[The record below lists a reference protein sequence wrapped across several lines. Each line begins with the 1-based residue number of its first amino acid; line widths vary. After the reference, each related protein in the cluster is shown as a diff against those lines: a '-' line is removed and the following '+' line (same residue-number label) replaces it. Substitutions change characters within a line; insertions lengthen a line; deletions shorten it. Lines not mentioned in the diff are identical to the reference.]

1 MKTTC
6 IFLILFPTLIFS
18 QAYLGVSYN
27 NADPSNSTNLNLI
40 QKITFSGTNVSFLLT
55 DNTTVAKGLSS
66 INKITFSPTNG
77 GNPLPV
83 ELISFTAVANGNKV
97 TLEWSTAT
105 EIMNYGF
112 EVERTNPPLNPL
124 PRGEEKVWEKVGF
137 VEGHGNS
144 NSPKEYSFTDVPQGG
159 TKFQY
164 RLKQIDSDGK
174 HSYSDAISVDIGLP
188 NQYALNQNYPNP
200 FNPTT
205 TISYKLPEKSYTT
218 LKIYDALSNEVV
230 SLVNEQKEAGSYSVT
245 FNGSNLASGVYFSR
259 LTAGSYTSLIKMIL
273 AK

>member
-6 IFLILFPTLIFS
+6 IFLFFFSTLIFP
-18 QAYLGVSYN
+18 QTFLDVSYI

-40 QKITFSGTNVSFLLT
+40 QKITFSGADINFLLT
-55 DNTTVAKGLSS
+55 DNSSVLKVLSS
-66 INKITFSPTNG
+66 INKITFSGTDG

-83 ELISFTAVANGNKV
+83 ELVSFTGVANGYEV

-105 EIMNYGF
+105 EVDNYGF
-112 EVERTNPPLNPL
+112 DVERTNPVLNPL
-124 PRGEEKVWEKVGF
+124 PRGEENLWEKVGF

-144 NSPKEYSFTDVPQGG
+144 NSPKKYSFTDIPQKG
-159 TKFQY
+159 TSFQY

-174 HSYSDAISVDIGLP
+174 YSYCDAISVDIGLP
-188 NQYALNQNYPNP
+188 NQYVLNQNYPNP

-205 TISYKLPEKSYTT
+205 TISYKLPEKSFTT

>member
-6 IFLILFPTLIFS
+6 TLLILFSTLIFS

-27 NADPSNSTNLNLI
+27 NSDPSNSTNLNLI
-40 QKITFSGTNVSFLLT
+40 QKITFSGTNINFLLT

-66 INKITFSPTNG
+66 INKITFSPTDG

-105 EIMNYGF
+105 EVDNYGF
-112 EVERTNPPLNPL
+112 EIERSQKSNVKSET
-124 PRGEEKVWEKVGF
+124 WEKVGF

-144 NSPKEYSFTDVPQGG
+144 NSPKKYSFTDIPQKG
-159 TKFQY
+159 TSFQY

-174 HSYSDAISVDIGLP
+174 YSYSDAISVDIGLP